1 MPFYRTD
8 LFTLNVVESPSSDST
23 LQEFTGATAGGQ
35 GGNQGKTDETDF
47 FIQDSQCLS
56 KTFNATG
63 IGGFGYEAPTAFTVP
78 ADGATYTWTYW
89 AAPNSVA
96 NKASGGHQIH
106 LGNSTSAY
114 TRFFVDGSDTQ
125 QYGGWKCYPVN
136 YAQASNGDV
145 SFQGSPTG
153 TTQVLGYAVNNSS
166 SISKGNPFG
175 LDAMRYGRGTI
186 AATSS
191 SCNFDGIAE
200 MNDKNDGIGE
210 TRFEEINGGHHRLG
224 IFSFQKGVYEL
235 QGRLL
240 LGMGSNP
247 ITTEAGGLQSA
258 ASVSFT
264 DSNKSIIIQECIF
277 CSANFN
283 LIEIQNASST
293 VNLTNISFKSLAGA
307 AGNPARGNFIV
318 TDALTF
324 QTVTLTSCNFQDM
337 GTFQFNTNVEV
348 NECSFTDCGIIT
360 QNNGVIDGSSISGS
374 LLTDEYFAISTPSTI
389 ANIKNCSFSK
399 TTIAGHAVFI
409 DNITADATITW
420 DGNTLT
426 GSSWTGTVG
435 TNKSS
440 VTNGAIRLRFTSGTP
455 TITIQ
460 AINGASI
467 PSVRIVNDGGTGT
480 VNVEQPV
487 PINVKVIDESGFDES
502 GVVVTI
508 LNDDDDALPTL
519 TNQITNSTGEL
530 PSPILV
536 DANIFLR
543 ARFRR
548 TFNSVSSFIPL
559 EVVTNSGS
567 SGTVINVT
575 MIDDTNYGV

>member
-1 MPFYRTD
+1 MAIYRTD

-23 LQEFTGATAGGQ
+23 LTEFNGATAGGQ

-63 IGGFGYEAPTAFTVP
+63 VGGFGYEAPSAFTVP

-106 LGNSTSAY
+106 LGNATNNY
-114 TRFFVDGSDTQ
+114 RKFYVDGSDTQ
-125 QYGGWKCYPVN
+125 EYGGWKCYPVN
-136 YAQASNGDV
+136 YAQSANGTTLDE
-145 SFQGSPTG
+145 GNPTG

-166 SISKGNPFG
+166 AISKGNPFG

-186 AATSS
+186 SATST
-191 SCNFDGIAE
+191 SCNFDGIAA
-200 MNDKNDGIGE
+200 MNDKNDGVLQGDQD
-210 TRFEEINGGHHRLG
+210 EINGGHHRLG
-224 IFSFQKGVYEL
+224 IFSFQNGVYEL

-258 ASVSFT
+258 QATTFT
-264 DSNKSIIIQECIF
+264 DSNKTIIIQECIF

-283 LIEIQNASST
+283 LIEIQNAAST
-293 VNLTNISFKSLAGA
+293 VSLTNISINSLAGE

-318 TDALTF
+318 TDALNS
-324 QTVTLTSCNFQDM
+324 QTVTLTSCSFQNM

-348 NECSFTDCGIIT
+348 NECVFTDCGIIT
-360 QNNGVIDGSSISGS
+360 QNNSVIDGCTISSSS
-374 LLTDEYFAISTPSTI
+374 LLTDEYLAISTPSTL

-399 TTIAGHAVFI
+399 TTANGHAVFI

-420 DGNTLT
+420 DGNTLSGNQWS
-426 GSSWTGTVG
+426 GSVG
-435 TNKSS
+435 TNRSS
-440 VTNGAIRLRFTSGTP
+440 FTHGAIRLRFTSGTP

-487 PINVKVIDESGFDES
+487 PVNVKVKDPDGNNEA
-502 GVVVTI
+502 GVVVAI
-508 LNDDDDALPTL
+508 LDSAGTTL
-519 TNQITNSTGEL
+519 TNQITDSNGEL
-530 PSPILV
+530 PSTITV
-536 DANIFLR
+536 DGNIDLI
-543 ARFRR
+543 ARFRK
-548 TFNSVSSFIPL
+548 TFSSTSSFVPV
-559 EVVTNSGS
+559 EVQSNSGS
-567 SGTVINVT
+567 IGTVINVT

>member
-1 MPFYRTD
+1 MAFYRTD

-63 IGGFGYEAPTAFTVP
+63 IGGFGYEAPSAFTVP

-114 TRFFVDGSDTQ
+114 TRFFVDGFDTQ

-145 SFQGSPTG
+145 SFQGSPNG
-153 TTQVLGYAVNNSS
+153 NTQVLGYAVNNSS

-186 AATSS
+186 AATASG
-191 SCNFDGIAE
+191 CDFDGIAG
-200 MNDKNDGIGE
+200 MNDKNDGIGV
-210 TRFEEINGGHHRLG
+210 TQFEEINGGHHRLG

-258 ASVSFT
+258 QSVSFI
-264 DSNKSIIIQECIF
+264 DSNKTIIIQECIF

-293 VNLTNISFKSLAGA
+293 VNLTNISIKSLAGA

-348 NECSFTDCGIIT
+348 NECGFTDCGIIT
-360 QNNGVIDGSSISGS
+360 QNNSVIDGCAISGS
-374 LLTDEYFAISTPSTI
+374 LLADEYFAISTPSTL

-399 TTIAGHAVFI
+399 SGIFGHAVFI

-426 GSSWTGTVG
+426 GFTTGALGDNSVG
-435 TNKSS
+435 T
-440 VTNGAIRLRFTSGTP
+440 TNGAIRLRFTSGTP

-467 PSVRIVNDGGTGT
+467 PSVRVVNDGGTGS
-480 VNVEQPV
+480 VFVEQPV
-487 PINVKVIDESGFDES
+487 PINVKVKDDIGVDQAN
-502 GVVVTI
+502 VVVAI
-508 LNDDDDALPTL
+508 LDDLGATL
-519 TNQITNSTGEL
+519 TNQLTNSNGEL
-530 PSPILV
+530 PSPILI
-536 DANIFLR
+536 DANTDIY

-548 TFNSVSSFIPL
+548 TFSSTTSFEPLSVQS
-559 EVVTNSGS
+559 NSGS

-575 MIDDTNYGV
+575 MIEDTNYGL

>member
-1 MPFYRTD
+1 MAFYRTD
-8 LFTLNVVESPSSDST
+8 LFTLNVVENPSSDNT

-63 IGGFGYEAPTAFTVP
+63 IGGFGYEAPSAFTVP

-106 LGNSTSAY
+106 LGSSTSAY
-114 TRFFVDGSDTQ
+114 GRFFVDGSDTQ

-153 TTQVLGYAVNNSS
+153 ATQVLGYAVNNSS
-166 SISKGNPFG
+166 AISKGNPFG

-186 AATSS
+186 AATTTG
-191 SCNFDGIAE
+191 CNFDGIAG
-200 MNDKNDGIGE
+200 MNDKNDGINVS
-210 TRFEEINGGHHRLG
+210 TIEEINGGHHRLG

-258 ASVSFT
+258 QSVSFT
-264 DSNKSIIIQECIF
+264 DSNKTIIIQECTF

-293 VNLTNISFKSLAGA
+293 VNLTNISVNSLAGA

-318 TDALTF
+318 TDALTS
-324 QTVTLTSCNFQDM
+324 QTVTLTSCNFQSM

-348 NECSFTDCGIIT
+348 NECNFTDCGLIT
-360 QNNGVIDGSSISGS
+360 QNNSVIDGCVISGATIAS
-374 LLTDEYFAISTPSTI
+374 DEYLAVSTPSTL
-389 ANIKNCSFSK
+389 ANFKNCSFSRNGFV
-399 TTIAGHAVFI
+399 GHAVFI
-409 DNITADATITW
+409 DDIQTSATIIW

-426 GSSWTGTVG
+426 GFTTGVVG
-435 TNKSS
+435 DNRTS
-440 VTNGAIRLRFTSGTP
+440 VTHGAIRLRFTATA

-460 AINGASI
+460 VINGATI

-480 VNVEQPV
+480 VNIEQPV
-487 PINVKVIDESGFDES
+487 PVNVKVKDPDGNNEA
-502 GVVVTI
+502 GVVVAI
-508 LNDDDDALPTL
+508 LDSSGTTL
-519 TNQITNSTGEL
+519 TNQITDANGEL
-530 PSPILV
+530 PSPLTDV
-536 DANIFLR
+536 DANIDLI
-543 ARFRR
+543 ARFRK
-548 TFNSVSSFIPL
+548 TINSTTSFIPL
-559 EVVTNSGS
+559 EVATNSGA

>member
-1 MPFYRTD
+1 MAFYRTD

-23 LQEFTGATAGGQ
+23 LTEFTGATAGGQ

-63 IGGFGYEAPTAFTVP
+63 VGGFGYEAPSAFTVP

-106 LGNSTSAY
+106 LGNATNAY
-114 TRFFVDGSDTQ
+114 RKFYVDGSDTQ
-125 QYGGWKCYPVN
+125 EYGGWKCYPVN
-136 YAQASNGDV
+136 YAQSANGTTLDE
-145 SFQGSPTG
+145 GSPTG

-166 SISKGNPFG
+166 AISKGNPFG

-186 AATSS
+186 AATAS
-191 SCNFDGIAE
+191 SCNFDGIAG
-200 MNDKNDGIGE
+200 MNDKNDGINVG
-210 TRFEEINGGHHRLG
+210 TIEEINGGHHRLG

-247 ITTEAGGLQSA
+247 ITTEAGGLQNA
-258 ASVSFT
+258 QFVSFT
-264 DSNKSIIIQECIF
+264 DSNKTIIIQECTF

-293 VNLTNISFKSLAGA
+293 VNLTNISIKSLAGE

-318 TDALTF
+318 TDALTS

-337 GTFQFNTNVEV
+337 GTFQFNTNVAV
-348 NECSFTDCGIIT
+348 NECGFTDCGIIT
-360 QNNGVIDGSSISGS
+360 QNNSVIDGCTITKDT
-374 LLTDEYFAISTPSTI
+374 LLTDEYLAISTPSTL
-389 ANIKNCSFSK
+389 ANFKNCSFSRLGS
-399 TTIAGHAVFI
+399 TGHAVFI
-409 DNITADATITW
+409 DNITADDTITW

-426 GSSWTGTVG
+426 GSLWNGTVG
-435 TNKSS
+435 DNLTG
-440 VTNGAIRLRFTSGTP
+440 TTHGAIRLRFTSGTP

-460 AINGASI
+460 AINGATV

-487 PINVKVIDESGFDES
+487 PVNVKVKDPDGNNES
-502 GVVVTI
+502 GVVVAI
-508 LNDDDDALPTL
+508 LDSSGTTL
-519 TNQITNSTGEL
+519 TNQITDTNGEL
-530 PSPILV
+530 PSPITV
-536 DANIFLR
+536 DGNIDLL
-543 ARFRR
+543 ARFRK
-548 TFNSVSSFIPL
+548 TINSTTSFIPL
-559 EVVTNSGS
+559 EVSTNSGAI
-567 SGTVINVT
+567 GTVINVT
-575 MIDDTNYGV
+575 MTEDTNYGV